1 MSGFS
6 DIDASAVTIDMLLA
20 DKVSQRYLLR
30 FAERFYCAETVQCA
44 IALRDLKILLHAAD
58 ADAKANPRGHDK
70 KVDVANREASR
81 YLVETYFA
89 EKAMQPIE
97 DVPPVLR
104 KRLAQSV
111 MNEDGNKT
119 SADTERLL
127 AQTNLSLTKYIA
139 SDIVKRFRE
148 SDECQELLLVHP
160 SRTLAMAPIRQLFE
174 THLTPVQKQ
183 ALGVWVE
190 ANTMQSKQ
198 DAFMEKAG
206 AVFGRIDAKVVN
218 DAVNLRKVQ
227 DSLEKLLEKL
237 SDGPGASPLAS
248 VMEAAI
254 STLTLAFCEFLDGD
268 YGNAARNLA
277 GVKHKL
283 APVKTDY
290 VKKDSADENIEPI
303 DPASTDYA
311 EGW

>member
-1 MSGFS
+1 MSLS
-6 DIDASAVTIDMLLA
+6 DVDASTVTIDMLLA

-30 FAERFYCAETVQCA
+30 FAERFYCADTVQCA
-44 IALRDLKILLHAAD
+44 IALRDLKILLRAAD
-58 ADAKANPRGHDK
+58 ADAKANPRGHDQ

-81 YLVETYFA
+81 HLVQTYFA

-104 KRLAQSV
+104 KKLAQSV
-111 MNEDGNKT
+111 MNEEGTKT

-160 SRTLAMAPIRQLFE
+160 SRTLAIGSIRQLFTE
-174 THLTPVQKQ
+174 HLTPVQKQ
-183 ALGVWVE
+183 ALDVWVE
-190 ANTMQSKQ
+190 ANAMQVRQ
-198 DAFMEKAG
+198 DAFMERVG
-206 AVFGRIDAKVVN
+206 AAFGRIDAKVVN

-227 DSLEKLLEKL
+227 DALEKLLEKL
-237 SDGPGASPLAS
+237 SDGSASPLAS
-248 VMEAAI
+248 VQEAAI

-268 YGNAARNLA
+268 YGMAARNLA

-283 APVKTDY
+283 APIDKDPAITDKELAP
-290 VKKDSADENIEPI
+290 V

-311 EGW
+311 DGW